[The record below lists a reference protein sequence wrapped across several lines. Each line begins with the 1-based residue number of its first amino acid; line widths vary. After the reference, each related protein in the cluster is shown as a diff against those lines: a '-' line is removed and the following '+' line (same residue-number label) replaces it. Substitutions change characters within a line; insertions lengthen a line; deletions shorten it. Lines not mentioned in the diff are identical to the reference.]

1 MKTLLMGIALASL
14 ALVSCKN
21 TSMSVEASE
30 APMVCP
36 MSGGDCV
43 GEDECDMKASC
54 DMEGM
59 DMSQCEG
66 MKAESCCDAGA
77 GDCCDEEAG
86 SNN

>member
-43 GEDECDMKASC
+43 G
-54 DMEGM
+54 
-59 DMSQCEG
+59 
-66 MKAESCCDAGA
+66 
-77 GDCCDEEAG
+77 
-86 SNN
+86 

>member
-43 GEDECDMKASC
+43 GEDECYMKASC

-66 MKAESCCDAGA
+66 MEKEACEKDMGA
-77 GDCCDEEAG
+77 
-86 SNN
+86 SN